1 VTPPSDRY
9 RRLPGGRHRLSRAEV
24 AEDQRRRLIA
34 AAGDVLAE
42 RRIGG
47 LSARLIARR
56 AGVSNYTFYEHFES
70 VDAVLGVSFAAATQL
85 LVEVVDGACARG
97 PDDGLGA
104 GRALASALVLGF
116 QEPGLAALMRAE
128 VAVAL
133 PQVAEEREWL
143 IRRLAALPGE
153 PNEAAAATA
162 GVGARRRAVGGAL
175 GLALQLLAGGESLDP
190 EGLGTELGSLI
201 V

>member
-70 VDAVLGVSFAAATQL
+70 VDAVLGASFAVAAQL
-85 LVEVVDGACARG
+85 LVGMVTGACAEGPRG
-97 PDDGLGA
+97 DNIE
-104 GRALASALVLGF
+104 RALASALGLCL
-116 QEPGLAALMRAE
+116 QERGLAALMRLE

-133 PQVAEEREWL
+133 PGVAEARRQLSW
-143 IRRLAALPGE
+143 RLAALLTAPGGAG
-153 PNEAAAATA
+153 EAAVRAKTGPLA
-162 GVGARRRAVGGAL
+162 VEGALAL
-175 GLALQLLAGGESLDP
+175 GLDQLDSGDPIDPETTGTEIFSLLA
-190 EGLGTELGSLI
+190 
-201 V
+201 